1 LAGWGEAVG
10 GVEDFGFGVGE
21 GFAWGG
27 GEGVFG
33 EGADEGDGDVF
44 AHLGIDGCAEENV
57 GFFGDEFEEAL
68 HEQLDFEEGEV
79 FAAGEVDEDGLGVFE
94 ERALIEEWAGEGV
107 FEGFGGAVFAVGEA
121 GAEEAA
127 GAGGAEGGHE
137 VVEADVDEAGA
148 DDEADDGFDGFADH
162 VVCGGE
168 GFVDALFGEDELAHA
183 VVVEGDECVGEDG
196 EFVEGGFGL
205 FAAAAAFEGEGHGG
219 EDDDEG
225 SFFAGEAGDDGSGS
239 GAGATAEAGAE
250 EDDAAAFEGGADF
263 VFGFEDGL
271 VAEFGITTGAEAFGE
286 VSAEL
291 DFFVGDAGG

>member
-1 LAGWGEAVG
+1 
-10 GVEDFGFGVGE
+10 
-21 GFAWGG
+21 
-27 GEGVFG
+27 
-33 EGADEGDGDVF
+33 
-44 AHLGIDGCAEENV
+44 
-57 GFFGDEFEEAL
+57 
-68 HEQLDFEEGEV
+68 
-79 FAAGEVDEDGLGVFE
+79 
-94 ERALIEEWAGEGV
+94 LIEEWAGEGV

-162 VVCGGE
+162 VVCSGE

-271 VAEFGITTGAEAFGE
+271 VAEFGIATGAEALGE
-286 VSAEL
+286 VAAEL
-291 DFFVGDAGG
+291 DFFVGDAGGEGADVGVEGEEFGTFHAVECDAFEHVGTGSTEADDFDAGGGDGLLWVARIRNHLGGC